1 MEIATFFIVVA
12 AVCWFLGAA
21 RVPAPVN
28 WLEAGLCAL
37 TIGVFL
43 V

>member
-1 MEIATFFIVVA
+1 MDVSTLFIGLA
-12 AVCWFLGAA
+12 AVCFGLGAA
-21 RVPAPVN
+21 RVAAAVN